1 MSALATRARVLVVD
15 DDPSMVETLRD
26 VLNASGFWVD
36 AAFSGREAIERARG
50 VPPACILMDIRM
62 PGLDGVATFRE
73 LKQTVPNCR
82 VIFMTA
88 FASSDLV
95 EEAHDEGAVE
105 VLPKPLDLDRA
116 IRLIEK
122 TTSSFSI
129 LVVGDEEAS
138 EKTLGGCLD
147 IPGLVA
153 RFAHTVD
160 EAVLLFEQEPWQA
173 VIVDMEYGARIGSE
187 GLRVIRELAPEA
199 SMILLSEM
207 GGLDAESRHS
217 LESIATAYFS
227 RQDSVDDVV
236 QRVRKI
242 LSPHHLEVHDEPP
255 KLHPEVED
263 IT

>member
-1 MSALATRARVLVVD
+1 MNALATRARVLVVD

-36 AAFSGREAIERARG
+36 AAFSGREAIERVRG
-50 VPPACILMDIRM
+50 NPPACILMDIRM

-95 EEAHDEGAVE
+95 SEAHQEGAVE

-116 IRLIEK
+116 IQLIEK

-138 EKTLGGCLD
+138 ETTLGGCLD
-147 IPGLVA
+147 IPGLET
-153 RFAHTVD
+153 RFVHTVD
-160 EAVLLFEQEPWQA
+160 EAVLAFEQEPWQA
-173 VIVDMEYGARIGSE
+173 VVVDMEYGARIGSE
-187 GLRVIRELAPEA
+187 GLRIIRELAPESA
-199 SMILLSEM
+199 MILLSEM
-207 GGLDAESRHS
+207 GGLDAESRQS

-242 LSPHHLEVHDEPP
+242 LAPHHVGIEGEPP
-255 KLHPEVED
+255 RLEPTIED
-263 IT
+263 PT